1 MQPATLANYHTH
13 TSLCHHASGTEEEYI
28 QVAIQNGFQILGF
41 SDHAPF
47 PTTEDYLNGFR
58 MSCDELPEHV
68 KTIRALQKKYAD
80 QIKIYL
86 GFEAEY
92 FPEHL
97 DWLEAQME
105 HYQLDYLGLGH
116 HFDPLRGED
125 GYFGA
130 VRQAVHF
137 TAYEKTSIAAMESGK
152 FRFFA
157 HPDLYLN
164 AYHSFDKACEHT
176 AHAICEAAAAL
187 GMPLEYN
194 LLGVDRRASGDAFSS
209 GLGYT
214 RPEFWEIAAKYNT
227 KAIIGCD
234 AHAPSQLD
242 HGKRIVALKQ
252 QLRDTGIEVLD
263 VLPGLD

>member
-1 MQPATLANYHTH
+1 MPHVTLANYHTH

-28 QVAIQNGFQILGF
+28 QMAIQNGFDILGF

-47 PTTEDYLNGFR
+47 PTQEEYLNNFL
-58 MSCDELPEHV
+58 MSCDELPAQV
-68 KTIRALQKKYAD
+68 KTIQQLKEKYAD

-86 GFEAEY
+86 GFETEY
-92 FPEHL
+92 FPQHL
-97 DWLEAQME
+97 DWLEDKCKQ
-105 HYQLDYLGLGH
+105 YKIDYLCLGH
-116 HFDPLRGED
+116 HFDAKRGDD

-130 VRQAVHF
+130 ITNAVHF
-137 TAYEKTSIAAMESGK
+137 SAYEKTSIAAMESGK

-164 AYHSFDKACEHT
+164 SYPVFDKACEHT
-176 AHAICEAAAAL
+176 AHTICEAAAAL

-194 LLGVDRRASGDAFSS
+194 LLGEDRRRSGDPFSA

-214 RPEFWEIAAKYNT
+214 RPEFWEIAAQYNT
-227 KAIIGCD
+227 KAIVGCD
-234 AHAPSQLD
+234 AHAPAHLD
-242 HGKRIVALKQ
+242 HGARIIQLKQ

-263 VLPGLD
+263 TLTGLA